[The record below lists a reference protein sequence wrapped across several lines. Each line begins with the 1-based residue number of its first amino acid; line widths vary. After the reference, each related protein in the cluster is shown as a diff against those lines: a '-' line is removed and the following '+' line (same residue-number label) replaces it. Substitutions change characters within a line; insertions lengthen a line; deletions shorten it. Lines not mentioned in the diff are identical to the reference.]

1 MQKVKMG
8 KMVTTSLISKKA
20 ISQEGKILG
29 EIIRLEGKL
38 DAKVIVDQLRVVI
51 KVDRA
56 LKEPDIIQIPFDKI
70 ISVDE
75 DDVQLN
81 IPIKEFKVLQ
91 QVYRVERKRKLK
103 SEKDRE
109 LIEEGFKKAV
119 AKSMTDGK
127 F

>member
-1 MQKVKMG
+1 MG
-8 KMVTTSLISKKA
+8 KMETTSLISKKA

-51 KVDRA
+51 KVERA
-56 LKEPDIIQIPFDKI
+56 LKEPDIIQIPFEKI
-70 ISVDE
+70 ISVIE
-75 DDVQLN
+75 DDVKLD
-81 IPIKEFKVLQ
+81 IPVKDFKTLQ

-103 SEKDRE
+103 SEKDRQ

>member
-1 MQKVKMG
+1 MG
-8 KMVTTSLISKKA
+8 KMETTSLISKKA

-56 LKEPDIIQIPFDKI
+56 LKEPDIIQIPFEKI
-70 ISVDE
+70 ISVIE
-75 DDVQLN
+75 DDVKLD
-81 IPIKEFKVLQ
+81 IPVKDFKTLQ
-91 QVYRVERKRKLK
+91 QVYRVERKKKLK

-119 AKSMTDGK
+119 AKTLSDRH